1 MRLRLMS
8 VACEIFLAA
17 FMKISQ
23 PYLLPVLFD
32 ALCENTP
39 YVNLR
44 NDHLG
49 KLFLFFRGPL
59 FQIICFFVRYACMT
73 IVAAATFKG
82 NVAF

>member
-1 MRLRLMS
+1 MF
-8 VACEIFLAA
+8 VACESFVAV

-23 PYLLPVLFD
+23 LYLLPVLFD
-32 ALCENTP
+32 VLCETAPN
-39 YVNLR
+39 VNLR

-59 FQIICFFVRYACMT
+59 FQICFFVRYTCMT
-73 IVAAATFKG
+73 IVGAVTFKG